1 MTRKTIFASAL
12 VDSTLLTASVAL
24 GDDQRVSNAL
34 TNRPGKAD
42 EMLLCCHPLV
52 TRVGQ
57 PRPAMRNLACA
68 GAQ

>member
-1 MTRKTIFASAL
+1 MTVKTTDTSGL
-12 VDSTLLTASVAL
+12 VDSTLLTTSAAL
-24 GDDQRVSNAL
+24 GDDQTVSNAL
-34 TNRPGKAD
+34 ANRPGKAG

>member
-1 MTRKTIFASAL
+1 MTRKTTYASAL
-12 VDSTLLTASVAL
+12 VDSTLLTTSAAL
-24 GDDQRVSNAL
+24 GDDQTASNAL
-34 TNRPGKAD
+34 ANRPGKAG
-42 EMLLCCHPLV
+42 EMLLRCHPLV

>member
-1 MTRKTIFASAL
+1 MTLKATYTSAL
-12 VDSTLLTASVAL
+12 VDSTLLSTSAAL
-24 GDDQRVSNAL
+24 GDDQTASDAWA
-34 TNRPGKAD
+34 NRPGKAD

-57 PRPAMRNLACA
+57 PRQAMRNLACA